1 MNKYNLVIYH
11 DNCNDGFGSAAVY
24 KHLFDT
30 YGKVY
35 ADSVKFHGAYYGS
48 ELPNIEGKDILIP
61 DFSYDADQM
70 KYIQENSKSLFV
82 IDHHKSANERLKYLD
97 GQNYLLSMNN
107 AGVVLT

>member
-11 DNCNDGFGSAAVY
+11 DNCNDGFGSATVAY

-48 ELPNIEGKDILIP
+48 ELPNIEGKDILIL
-61 DFSYDADQM
+61 DFLM
-70 KYIQENSKSLFV
+70 MLI
-82 IDHHKSANERLKYLD
+82 R
-97 GQNYLLSMNN
+97 
-107 AGVVLT
+107 